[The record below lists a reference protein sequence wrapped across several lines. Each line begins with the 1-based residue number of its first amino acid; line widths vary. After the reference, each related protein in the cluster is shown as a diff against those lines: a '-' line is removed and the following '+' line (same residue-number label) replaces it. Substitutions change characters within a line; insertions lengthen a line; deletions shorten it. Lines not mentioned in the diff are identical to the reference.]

1 MTKKVFTAIGL
12 MTGTSL
18 DGVDLSLVKTDGYN
32 EFTSILDNYYKFDD
46 KLQKTIVDLRDRI
59 SNNKDLIDNS
69 NELDDLERKITL
81 FHSKVVN
88 EVLSNFKGNVDLIG
102 FHGQTIYHNPD
113 LKISKQLGDGKLLS
127 QLTKKIVVNNF
138 RQKDLE
144 NNGQGAPLTPI
155 FHKTISKII
164 SQKHK
169 INLPINI
176 INIGGISNAT
186 IVFNYKNEINIKA
199 RDIGPGNCLIDEWV
213 RINSKFSFDKN
224 GNIARSGKINE
235 LIANQAKE
243 NFAINSYEKSFD
255 IKDFDLSFARGL
267 SLEDGCATIT
277 DFTAYLI
284 SEGLRYI
291 NSLKKG
297 EHIYLLLSGG
307 GRKNIYLIELIKKYL
322 SDINI
327 KLKNIDDFGF
337 DGDFIESK
345 AFAYL
350 AIRSYLGL
358 PISFPETTRCKDP
371 TVGGDINKNF

>member
-164 SQKHK
+164 SQNHK
-169 INLPINI
+169 INPPINI

-224 GNIARSGKINE
+224 GSIARSGKINE

-291 NSLKKG
+291 NSLNKD
-297 EHIYLLLSGG
+297 EHIYLFLSGG

-322 SDINI
+322 SNANI

>member
-32 EFTSILDNYYKFDD
+32 EFNSILDNYYKFDD

-113 LKISKQLGDGKLLS
+113 LKISNQLGDGKLLS

-284 SEGLRYI
+284 SEGLRYM

>member
-1 MTKKVFTAIGL
+1 M
-12 MTGTSL
+12 
-18 DGVDLSLVKTDGYN
+18 
-32 EFTSILDNYYKFDD
+32 
-46 KLQKTIVDLRDRI
+46 
-59 SNNKDLIDNS
+59 
-69 NELDDLERKITL
+69 
-81 FHSKVVN
+81 
-88 EVLSNFKGNVDLIG
+88 
-102 FHGQTIYHNPD
+102 
-113 LKISKQLGDGKLLS
+113 
-127 QLTKKIVVNNF
+127 
-138 RQKDLE
+138 
-144 NNGQGAPLTPI
+144 
-155 FHKTISKII
+155 
-164 SQKHK
+164 
-169 INLPINI
+169 
-176 INIGGISNAT
+176 
-186 IVFNYKNEINIKA
+186 
-199 RDIGPGNCLIDEWV
+199 IDEWV